1 MNKSAQEQRQSK
13 SIPGAG
19 SHREQEH
26 TRTKAYR
33 NTPRTGAHTVQKHT
47 KKKSTQDHK
56 KNKSTVRAGA
66 RAYRN
71 TPRAVAHTE
80 RQNNTQ
86 SRRTCL
92 QDMEDAHNGTA

>member
-33 NTPRTGAHTVQKHT
+33 HPEQEHTQSTSAHRARAHQEKEHTGAQAE
-47 KKKSTQDHK
+47 
-56 KNKSTVRAGA
+56 NKSTVIAGA
-66 RAYRN
+66 HQGKKSIQEHSQSSSTYRESRT
-71 TPRAVAHTE
+71 TPRAGE
-80 RQNNTQ
+80 R
-86 SRRTCL
+86 
-92 QDMEDAHNGTA
+92 A